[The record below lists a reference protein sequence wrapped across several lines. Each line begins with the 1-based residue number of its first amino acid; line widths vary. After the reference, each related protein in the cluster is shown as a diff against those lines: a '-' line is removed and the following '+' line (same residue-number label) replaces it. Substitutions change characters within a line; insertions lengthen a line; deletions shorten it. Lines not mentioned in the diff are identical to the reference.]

1 MFHRHTL
8 AAAAAA
14 VMMLT
19 GMLASA
25 PAAARDYLQCVP
37 FARAESG
44 VEIRGNAK
52 TWWSQAAGTYERGDE
67 PRQGAVMA
75 FAGTGG
81 MPLGHV
87 AVVKKIIGDRE
98 ILIDHANWSPINGRR
113 GQIERN
119 VRVVDVS
126 NAGDWSMVRVWY
138 APIGDLGLRANPVQ
152 GFIYAGGNRHHDA
165 APDRGGFD
173 QPIWAK
179 NDWKP
184 GNGLSLV
191 VASLGN

>member
-1 MFHRHTL
+1 MLYRRYL
-8 AAAAAA
+8 AAAIAS
-14 VMMLT
+14 VMTIT
-19 GMLASA
+19 GLIASV

-52 TWWSQAAGTYERGDE
+52 TWWAQAAGTYERGEE
-67 PRQGAVMA
+67 PRKGAVMA
-75 FAGTGG
+75 FAGTRG

-87 AVVKKIIGDRE
+87 AVVKKVVSDRE

-126 NAGDWSMVRVWY
+126 DAGDWSMVRVWY

-152 GFIYAGGNRHHDA
+152 GFIYSDGEPAK
-165 APDRGGFD
+165 APSFKA
-173 QPIWAK
+173 PVWAQ

-184 GNGLSLV
+184 GNGLETV
-191 VASLGN
+191 AASLGQ

>member
-1 MFHRHTL
+1 MLYRRYL
-8 AAAAAA
+8 AAAIAS
-14 VMMLT
+14 VMMIT
-19 GMLASA
+19 GMMVSA
-25 PAAARDYLQCVP
+25 PAAAQGYLQCVP

-67 PRQGAVMA
+67 PRKGAVMA

-81 MPLGHV
+81 MPMGHV
-87 AVVKKIIGDRE
+87 AVVKKIVSDRE

-126 NAGDWSMVRVWY
+126 ADGDWSMVRVWY
-138 APIGDLGLRANPVQ
+138 APIGDLGLRANPGQ
-152 GFIYAGGNRHHDA
+152 GFIYADGEA
-165 APDRGGFD
+165 APERRAFD
-173 QPIWAK
+173 EPRWAK
-179 NDWKP
+179 NIWKP
-184 GNGLSLV
+184 GNGLEIV
-191 VASLGN
+191 VASLGG

>member
-1 MFHRHTL
+1 MLYRRYL
-8 AAAAAA
+8 AAAVAS
-14 VMMLT
+14 VMTIT
-19 GMLASA
+19 GLLASV
-25 PAAARDYLQCVP
+25 PAAAQGYLQCVP

-52 TWWSQAAGTYERGDE
+52 TWWSQAAGTYQRGEE
-67 PRQGAVMA
+67 PRKGAVMA
-75 FAGTGG
+75 FAGTSG

-87 AVVKKIIGDRE
+87 AVVKKIVSDRE

-152 GFIYAGGNRHHDA
+152 GFIYADGEAG
-165 APDRGGFD
+165 APNNAPSFKAPVWV
-173 QPIWAK
+173 Q

-184 GNGLSLV
+184 GNGLETV
-191 VASLGN
+191 AASLGQ

>member
-1 MFHRHTL
+1 MLYRRYL
-8 AAAAAA
+8 AAAIAS
-14 VMMLT
+14 VMTIT
-19 GMLASA
+19 GLLASA
-25 PAAARDYLQCVP
+25 PAAAQGYLQCVP

-52 TWWSQAAGTYERGDE
+52 TWWSQAAGTYQRGEE
-67 PRQGAVMA
+67 PRKGAVMA
-75 FAGTGG
+75 FAGTRG

-87 AVVKKIIGDRE
+87 AVVKKIVSDRE

-126 NAGDWSMVRVWY
+126 DAGDWSMVRVWY

-152 GFIYAGGNRHHDA
+152 GFIYADGEPSE
-165 APDRGGFD
+165 APSFKA
-173 QPIWAK
+173 PVWAR

-184 GNGLSLV
+184 GNGLDTV
-191 VASLGN
+191 AASLGQ

>member
-1 MFHRHTL
+1 MLYRRYL
-8 AAAAAA
+8 AAAIAS
-14 VMMLT
+14 VMMIT
-19 GMLASA
+19 GMMVSA
-25 PAAARDYLQCVP
+25 PAAAQGYLQCVP

-67 PRQGAVMA
+67 PRKGAVMA

-81 MPLGHV
+81 MPMGHV
-87 AVVKKIIGDRE
+87 AVVKKIVSDRE

-152 GFIYAGGNRHHDA
+152 GFIYADGEAG
-165 APDRGGFD
+165 APAPSFKAPVWV
-173 QPIWAK
+173 Q

-184 GNGLSLV
+184 GNGLEIV
-191 VASLGN
+191 AASLGQ

>member
-1 MFHRHTL
+1 MLYRRYL
-8 AAAAAA
+8 AAAVASVMA
-14 VMMLT
+14 VT
-19 GMLASA
+19 GLFASV
-25 PAAARDYLQCVP
+25 PAAAQGYLQCVP

-52 TWWSQAAGTYERGDE
+52 TWWSQAAGTYERGEE
-67 PRQGAVMA
+67 PRKGAVMA
-75 FAGTGG
+75 FAGTRG
-81 MPLGHV
+81 MPMGHV
-87 AVVKKIIGDRE
+87 AVVKKIVSDRE

-126 NAGDWSMVRVWY
+126 DAGDWSMVRVWY

-152 GFIYAGGNRHHDA
+152 GFIYADGKPSE
-165 APDRGGFD
+165 APSFKAPVWTR
-173 QPIWAK
+173 

-184 GNGLSLV
+184 GNGLEMV
-191 VASLGN
+191 VASLGQ

>member
-1 MFHRHTL
+1 MLYRRYL
-8 AAAAAA
+8 AAAIAS

-52 TWWSQAAGTYERGDE
+52 TWWSQAAGTYQRGDE
-67 PRQGAVMA
+67 PRKGAVMA

-87 AVVKKIIGDRE
+87 AVVKKIVSDRE

-152 GFIYAGGNRHHDA
+152 GFIYSDG
-165 APDRGGFD
+165 APGASDKAPSFKA
-173 QPIWAK
+173 PVWAQ

-184 GNGLSLV
+184 GNDLEFV
-191 VASLGN
+191 AASLGQ

>member
-1 MFHRHTL
+1 MLHRRFLGAVTL
-8 AAAAAA
+8 SVALLAS
-14 VMMLT
+14 V
-19 GMLASA
+19 LASA

-52 TWWSQAAGTYERGDE
+52 TWWAQAAGTYERGDE
-67 PRQGAVMA
+67 PRKGAVMA
-75 FAGTGG
+75 FAGTSG

-87 AVVKKIIGDRE
+87 AVVKKIVSDRE
-98 ILIDHANWSPINGRR
+98 ILIDHANWSPIGGRR

-126 NAGDWSMVRVWY
+126 DRGDWSMVRVWY

-152 GFIYAGGNRHHDA
+152 GFIYAGGNARPDHKAFDA
-165 APDRGGFD
+165 PV
-173 QPIWAK
+173 WA
-179 NDWKP
+179 NNNWKP
-184 GNGLSLV
+184 GNGLELV
-191 VASLGN
+191 AASLGS

>member
-1 MFHRHTL
+1 MIIRRYL
-8 AAAAAA
+8 AAAMAS
-14 VMMLT
+14 VMMIT
-19 GMLASA
+19 GLLASA
-25 PAAARDYLQCVP
+25 PAVARDYLQCVP

-52 TWWSQAAGTYERGDE
+52 TWWSQAAGTYQRGDE

-87 AVVKKIIGDRE
+87 AVVKKIVSDRE

-126 NAGDWSMVRVWY
+126 NAGDWRMVRVWY

-152 GFIYAGGNRHHDA
+152 GFIYADG
-165 APDRGGFD
+165 APNKAPSFKA
-173 QPIWAK
+173 PVWAQ

-184 GNGLSLV
+184 GNGLEFV
-191 VASLGN
+191 AASLGQ

>member
-1 MFHRHTL
+1 MLIRRFLGAFALCATL
-8 AAAAAA
+8 
-14 VMMLT
+14 
-19 GMLASA
+19 LASV
-25 PAAARDYLQCVP
+25 PATARDYLQCVP

-52 TWWSQAAGTYERGDE
+52 TWWAQAAGTYQRGDE

-87 AVVKKIIGDRE
+87 AVVKKIVSDRE

-113 GQIERN
+113 GQIERG

-126 NAGDWSMVRVWY
+126 DAGDWSMVRVWY

-152 GFIYAGGNRHHDA
+152 GFIYADGEAG
-165 APDRGGFD
+165 APNKAPSFKA
-173 QPIWAK
+173 PVWAH
-179 NDWKP
+179 NNWKP
-184 GNGLSLV
+184 GNDLEFV
-191 VASLGN
+191 VASLGQ

>member
-1 MFHRHTL
+1 MLHNRFLGAALASLMMLAGVL
-8 AAAAAA
+8 AA
-14 VMMLT
+14 T
-19 GMLASA
+19 
-25 PAAARDYLQCVP
+25 PAAALQCVP

-52 TWWSQAAGTYERGDE
+52 TWWSQAAGTYERGEE
-67 PRQGAVMA
+67 PRKGAVMA
-75 FAGTGG
+75 FAGTRG

-87 AVVKKIIGDRE
+87 AVVKKIVNDRE

-119 VRVVDVS
+119 VRVIDVS
-126 NAGDWSMVRVWY
+126 SAGDWSMVRVWY

-152 GFIYAGGNRHHDA
+152 GFIYAGSHSMPGQDN
-165 APDRGGFD
+165 FD
-173 QPIWAK
+173 EPVWTK

-184 GNGLSLV
+184 GNGLQLV
-191 VASLGN
+191 AASLAN

>member
-1 MFHRHTL
+1 MLNRRYL
-8 AAAAAA
+8 AVAIAS
-14 VMMLT
+14 VMTLT

-44 VEIRGNAK
+44 IDIRGNAK
-52 TWWSQAAGTYERGDE
+52 TWWAQAAGTYERGEE
-67 PRQGAVMA
+67 PRTGAVMA

-87 AVVKKIIGDRE
+87 AVVKKIVSDRE

-113 GQIERN
+113 GQVERD

-126 NAGDWSMVRVWY
+126 DAGDWSMVRVWY

-152 GFIYAGGNRHHDA
+152 GFIYAAG
-165 APDRGGFD
+165 APHKTPSFKA
-173 QPIWAK
+173 PVWAQ

-184 GNGLSLV
+184 GNGLEIV

>member
-1 MFHRHTL
+1 MLHRRYL
-8 AAAAAA
+8 AALAAS

-25 PAAARDYLQCVP
+25 PAAAKDYLQCVP

-75 FAGTGG
+75 FAGTRG
-81 MPLGHV
+81 MPMGHV
-87 AVVKKIIGDRE
+87 AVVKKIVNDRE

-113 GQIERN
+113 GQIERD

-126 NAGDWSMVRVWY
+126 DAGDWSMVRVWY

-152 GFIYAGGNRHHDA
+152 GFIYSDG
-165 APDRGGFD
+165 APAEAPSFKAPVWV
-173 QPIWAK
+173 Q

-184 GNGLSLV
+184 GNGLEV
-191 VASLGN
+191 VAASLGQ

>member
-1 MFHRHTL
+1 MFHRRYL
-8 AAAAAA
+8 AAAVAS

-19 GMLASA
+19 GMLAA
-25 PAAARDYLQCVP
+25 TPAAARDYLQCVP

-52 TWWSQAAGTYERGDE
+52 TWWSQAAGTYQRGDE
-67 PRQGAVMA
+67 PRKGAVMA

-87 AVVKKIIGDRE
+87 AVVKKIVSDRE

-152 GFIYAGGNRHHDA
+152 GFIYSDG
-165 APDRGGFD
+165 APGASDKAPSFKA
-173 QPIWAK
+173 PVWAQ

-184 GNGLSLV
+184 GNGLEFV
-191 VASLGN
+191 AASLGQ